1 MANRTPQLDLAFA
14 APRKGKRR
22 GRPRARNGN
31 VEHRKRYAFDRR
43 MPVHVTIRMAA
54 HVWNLRSR
62 RSLSVLTTALYKG
75 SNRFG
80 LKIVQ
85 ASVQGNHCHL
95 LIEADRTASLTRGMK
110 GLGVRI
116 AKGLNRLMGRK
127 GQVLGDRYHGH
138 ILKTPTEV
146 RNAIHYIWNNHRH
159 HMEPLG
165 ARFSATWEDPFTVT
179 VRPPRTW
186 LVRPRRPCPEP
197 PAPAWSPGPLRTAH
211 PPPSRAVR

>member
-1 MANRTPQLDLAFA
+1 MANGPPQLDLAFA
-14 APRKGKRR
+14 PRPKGKRR

-31 VEHRKRYAFDRR
+31 VAHRKRYGFERPI
-43 MPVHVTIRMAA
+43 PVHVTVRMAP

-62 RSLSVLTTALYKG
+62 RSLNALTTALYKG
-75 SNRFG
+75 ADRFG
-80 LKIVQ
+80 MKVVQ

-95 LIEADRTASLTRGMK
+95 LVEADCAASLTRGMK

-138 ILKTPTEV
+138 ILETPTEV
-146 RNAIHYIWNNHRH
+146 RNAIHYIRNNHRH

-165 ARFSATWEDPFTVT
+165 ARVSATCEHPFALTL
-179 VRPPRTW
+179 RAPRTW
-186 LVRPRRPCPEP
+186 LVRQAWPRGGEP
-197 PAPAWSPGPLRTAH
+197 PDREVRPA
-211 PPPSRAVR
+211 